1 MSDLSEHLYC
11 SLYRD
16 FLLWLL
22 LNRHP
27 RRPPPASVEAELE
40 LRRRLRRDRES

>member
-1 MSDLSEHLYC
+1 MNDLSEYLYC

-22 LNRHP
+22 LNRRP
-27 RRPPPASVEAELE
+27 RRPPPASVEAEVE
-40 LRRRLRRDRES
+40 LP